1 MPPPKQKYFFNKIK
15 PIETVTFQ
23 MKTSLWIVF
32 INLVN
37 ENLELARN
45 EKYLEIRQ
53 RRIISVVVFAA
64 ACIES
69 FINEYAQEHLSNE
82 WESIDRLSLSDKWL
96 VVIKLLNKK
105 ELSRKAELFKDIVW
119 LKNFRNYLIHY
130 KARFESLKKDQSTT
144 NINQRLIIENAE
156 KTFNIIKKSIKTFF
170 ELTELDPPD
179 AVYGWKIIEDKSK

>member
-45 EKYLEIRQ
+45 EKYLEIRR

-156 KTFNIIKKSIKTFF
+156 KTFNIIKKRIKTFF

>member
-130 KARFESLKKDQSTT
+130 KARFESLKKDQSIT